1 MSTTNDLVD
10 LATIAE
16 MLGVTVGS
24 ARTYNQRA
32 RVNRRNRTPKPGDLP
47 AADTYLGGSPCWRRQ
62 TIEHWIATRPG
73 RGAGGGR
80 PRSASA

>member
-1 MSTTNDLVD
+1 MSATNDLVD

-32 RVNRRNRTPKPGDLP
+32 RVNRRNSTPKLGDLP
-47 AADTYLGGSPCWRRQ
+47 EADAYLSGSPVWQRQ
-62 TIEHWIATRPG
+62 TIEEWMARRPG

-80 PRSASA
+80 PRSA